1 MQFGDLMKL
10 LIAFKSNI
18 LPTGLYLIQS
28 SSSWLRQ
35 PEALQHTISRAH
47 DIRPSGSRTIREFEG
62 VEIRKDANE
71 SLMWMVSTLHSRVS
85 DSMTLEVLCGHR
97 RSIPSRP
104 PYVLVAES
112 VLTEEISANATQ
124 CHN

>member
-1 MQFGDLMKL
+1 MQFGDLVKL
-10 LIAFKSNI
+10 LIALKSNI

-71 SLMWMVSTLHSRVS
+71 VVDVDGIETAFESLRFYDIRGIM
-85 DSMTLEVLCGHR
+85 
-97 RSIPSRP
+97 RP
-104 PYVLVAES
+104 
-112 VLTEEISANATQ
+112 
-124 CHN
+124 